1 MKLRDA
7 EDILREWDK
16 SGRYVFLKSDL
27 LKLFN
32 EPSAHTVNQTIAR
45 LVKTGILI
53 HAAHGV
59 YIYAYSRH
67 LDSNTLAR
75 IALALRRGHYVFES
89 LESALSQWGDI
100 SQIPIDRITCMTTG
114 RSGEY
119 VTPFGTI
126 EFTHTERSAQDII
139 ANIVKRPGN
148 PLPIATREFARANL
162 KRVGRNM
169 NMLQKGD
176 ERG

>member
-7 EDILREWDK
+7 EGILRDWDK
-16 SGRYVFLKSDL
+16 TGHYVFLKSDL
-27 LKLFN
+27 FKLFN
-32 EPSAHTVNQTIAR
+32 EPSAHTANQTIAR
-45 LVKTGILI
+45 LVKAGILT

-59 YIYAYSRH
+59 YVYAHSRH

-139 ANIVKRPGN
+139 ANIVNRPDN

-176 ERG
+176 EHG